1 MSKFL
6 LEKFSFVFRQYKKI
20 PFPVRTRI
28 HNFLDWFNEN
38 KYLLALIGPTRHRIT
53 HKRLS
58 SANSPLKLIVGES
71 YRKTGWFIT
80 NYQVFALHFLDVRR
94 EFCIKNHLTH
104 IYADNVIEHLT
115 ASAGQ
120 TFLQNSYNALAVGGK
135 LRLATPDSFA
145 IAKAYLGKDKKK
157 TNEMSRDLKSHNLK
171 IKEPIDLLHVTF
183 HSFGH
188 SKGRLYDQE
197 TLTASLKLA
206 GFRKIIRFSPGKSND
221 PLLIKLEKRNKISDS
236 WSQLCIEA
244 EK

>member
-1 MSKFL
+1 MSKFH

-28 HNFLDWFNEN
+28 HYFLDLFNEN
-38 KYLLALIGPTRHRIT
+38 KYLLALIGPARHRIT

-58 SANSPLKLIVGES
+58 ATNSPLKLIVGES
-71 YRKTGWFIT
+71 YRRPGWFIT

-94 EFCIKNHLTH
+94 EFSKKNRLSH

-115 ASAGQ
+115 ASDGQ

-157 TNEMSRDLKSHNLK
+157 TNEMSRDLHSHNLK
-171 IKEPIDLLHVTF
+171 INEPIDLLHVTF

-206 GFRKIIRFSPGKSND
+206 GFRKIRRFSPGKSND
-221 PLLIKLEKRNKISDS
+221 PLLMKLEKRNGISDS

>member
-6 LEKFSFVFRQYKKI
+6 LQIFLFIFKQYKRI
-20 PFPVRTRI
+20 PFSIRTRI

-38 KYLLALIGPTRHRIT
+38 KYLLALVGPTRHRIT

-58 SANSPLKLIVGES
+58 AANSPMKLLVGES
-71 YRKTGWFIT
+71 YPRPGWFSS

-94 EFCIKNHLTH
+94 EFCKKNHLTY

-115 ASAGQ
+115 ASAGH
-120 TFLQNSYNALAVGGK
+120 TFLQNSYNALEFGGK
-135 LRLATPDSFA
+135 IRLATPDSYA
-145 IAKAYLGKDKKK
+145 ITKAYLDKDKKK
-157 TNEMSRDLKSHNLK
+157 INQMSLDLKPHNLR
-171 IKEPIDLLHVTF
+171 IKVPIDLLHVTF

-188 SKGRLYDQE
+188 SKGRLYDEE

-206 GFRKIIRFSPGKSND
+206 GFRKITRFSPGKSND
-221 PLLIKLEKRNKISDS
+221 PLLMKLEKRNGISDS